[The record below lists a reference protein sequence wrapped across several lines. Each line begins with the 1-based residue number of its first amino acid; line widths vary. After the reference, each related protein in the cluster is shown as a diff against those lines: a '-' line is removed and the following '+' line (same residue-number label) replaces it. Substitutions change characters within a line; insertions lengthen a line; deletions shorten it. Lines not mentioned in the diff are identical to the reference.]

1 MLAISEI
8 DEKYMGMFNFQN
20 RDGLLHLLQGQ
31 NVEKLKLSLL
41 VQVLQKHHLIA
52 AVRLLDGSL
61 NVIRSS
67 LKDDSLEQASFSH
80 ITQDAAL
87 TKAEKASSLL
97 GNLVFLLLAITWYNA
112 K

>member
-8 DEKYMGMFNFQN
+8 DEKYMGMFNFRN
-20 RDGLLHLLQGQ
+20 RDGLLHLLEGQ

-67 LKDDSLEQASFSH
+67 LRDDLLVQTSSSD
-80 ITQDAAL
+80 IDQDTVLAR
-87 TKAEKASSLL
+87 AERASSLL
-97 GNLVFLLLAITWYNA
+97 GSFIFLLLAVPLLGIS
-112 K
+112 